1 MQNTAAISKKEAE
14 EQEWRAKSPEKNR
27 GETLHN
33 QNKTHERLEQRR
45 GLSFNV
51 APPRYSVYAHLQHRD
66 AAAVIYLP
74 LAFGAASWSLEVVW
88 FWPQPTQLPLLEETS
103 PRLAAPGR
111 GNTSDE
117 KTELI
122 VGS

>member
-1 MQNTAAISKKEAE
+1 MASKKPRE
-14 EQEWRAKSPEKNR
+14 EPRFF
-27 GETLHN
+27 LHN
-33 QNKTHERLEQRR
+33 QNKTHERLEQRQ

-51 APPRYSVYAHLQHRD
+51 VPPRYSVYAHLQHRD

-74 LAFGAASWSLEVVW
+74 LAFGAASWPLEVVW

-117 KTELI
+117 KRELI